1 MSGRFSVR
9 GIHTQIEQLSHL
21 EVSPYAKIIVQVDLT
36 NGHPLEVRTD
46 CVHLARV
53 YTDSTE
59 LQEGSLSI
67 IHTTRTITI
76 AVVRHLMIIP
86 GRNPCEVLVGKAQIK
101 VSTVLAN
108 TRSVVVKTEDLSSG
122 SCCARVFTKT
132 ALATLVDVISKVNLR
147 SQICFSRVTLRAA
160 FP

>member
-21 EVSPYAKIIVQVDLT
+21 EVSPDAKIIVQVDLT

-59 LQEGSLSI
+59 LQKGSLGI
-67 IHTTRTITI
+67 VHTTGAIPI
-76 AVVRHLMIIP
+76 AVITNLMI
-86 GRNPCEVLVGKAQIK
+86 VL
-101 VSTVLAN
+101 
-108 TRSVVVKTEDLSSG
+108 RF
-122 SCCARVFTKT
+122 R
-132 ALATLVDVISKVNLR
+132 
-147 SQICFSRVTLRAA
+147 
-160 FP
+160 